1 MSTQREHALSAVG
14 TQAPLSVRL
23 NRYAAVTRRVLS
35 KNPNMLGGFIV
46 LTVMVCV
53 ALVAGIID
61 KIGPYEL
68 DPFARLQSMSSGH
81 WFGTDNIG
89 RDVYSRTVHG
99 GRISLAVGALVAI
112 SVSIVGAAIGLTV
125 GYFRR
130 VDEVVMRFMD
140 GVMAFPSLLLAL
152 ALIAALGA
160 SFINIIIVISVVD
173 TPRMVRVV
181 RGSVLSVREMDFVT
195 AAGAL
200 GAKAPRV
207 MGLHIL
213 PNIMAPIIIQATFVF
228 ASAMLTEAALSF
240 LGAGINPETPTWGN
254 MIGQGRTFF
263 QRAIW
268 IMIFPGVFLS
278 LTVLSIN
285 LVGDG
290 LRDALDPKLRRR
302 E

>member
-1 MSTQREHALSAVG
+1 MSTQREYALSAAG
-14 TQAPLSVRL
+14 THPPLSVRL
-23 NRYAAVTRRVLS
+23 NRYAAVTQRVLS
-35 KNPNMLGGFIV
+35 KNPNMLGGLIV
-46 LTVMVCV
+46 LSVMVSI
-53 ALVAGIID
+53 ALVAGFID
-61 KIGPYEL
+61 KIDPYAL
-68 DPFARLQSMSSGH
+68 DPFTRLQSMSAEH
-81 WFGTDNIG
+81 WFGTDNVG

-99 GRISLAVGALVAI
+99 GRISLVVGALVAVV
-112 SVSIVGAAIGLTV
+112 VSLVGAALGLTV

-195 AAGAL
+195 AAVAL

-213 PNIMAPIIIQATFVF
+213 PNIMAPVIIQATFVF

-263 QRAIW
+263 QSAIW

-278 LTVLSIN
+278 MTVLSIN